1 MARFKFRSE
10 TKLDPNKS
18 RRRFPIYR
26 SLSGA
31 WTKFSNRYNS
41 DNPEYKR
48 NRHNYN
54 IFPVIALLFGS
65 PVFANTSNTA
75 APSAS
80 ASGSV
85 SNFAT
90 QVLGGPMVENQY
102 GNNIKCS
109 GPQMTV
115 SPFVTTSFNQKR
127 PQDYIYHTPVYDNT
141 DANDDNVPDN
151 PGNILYYQENYSGNK
166 DSLGLNFGFALTF
179 NIPLDNRFQDSCLDA
194 ANTQIQLQKQK
205 LSAERLNYELARLK
219 NCGELALN
227 GITFHPDS
235 PFAALCAD
243 IVTSSKPGQV
253 LPHNHE
259 IKINK

>member
-1 MARFKFRSE
+1 MARLRFRSE
-10 TKLDPNKS
+10 TKLDFNKS
-18 RRRFPIYR
+18 RKCFSIYR

-31 WTKFSNRYNS
+31 WTKFSYRYNS
-41 DNPEYKR
+41 DNREYKR
-48 NRHNYN
+48 NRYNYN

-90 QVLGGPMVENQY
+90 QVLGGPMVENTY

-127 PQDYIYHTPVYDNT
+127 PQDYIYNTPVYNEAT
-141 DANDDNVPDN
+141 DSNGNLTN
-151 PGNILYYQENYSGNK
+151 PGEILFYRENYSGNK

-179 NIPLDNRFQDSCLDA
+179 NIPLDKRFQDSCLDA
-194 ANTQIQLQKQK
+194 ANTQIKLQKQK

-219 NCGELALN
+219 NCGELALS
-227 GITFHPDS
+227 GITFHPNS

-243 IVTSSKPGQV
+243 IVTSPKPGQV